1 MGWFTALT
9 LAGAGV
15 SYLGSRR
22 QAKAEERTGEL
33 EQQAA
38 EDQAKLLEWNATIA
52 DAQAADAIK
61 RGQEEQSRFRAGVRG
76 LIGSQRAA
84 TAANNIE
91 VGFGSALDVQADA
104 AFLGELDALTIQN
117 NAAREAWGYS
127 VEAED
132 TRRRAEITRKTG
144 KYAAEA
150 GRVRASSVR
159 IGATASLL
167 GTGASLLASRYGFG
181 RD

>member
-1 MGWFTALT
+1 MGWFTGIT
-9 LAGAGV
+9 LAGMAVQAYGA
-15 SYLGSRR
+15 RR
-22 QAKAEERTGEL
+22 QAKAAERTGEL
-33 EQQAA
+33 EQEAA
-38 EDQAKLLEWNATIA
+38 EDQAGLHEFNAA
-52 DAQAADAIK
+52 VAEAQGEDAMR
-61 RGQEEQSRFRAGVRG
+61 RGQEEANRFRAGVRG

-104 AFLGELDALTIQN
+104 ALLGELDEITIRN
-117 NAAREAWGYS
+117 NAARERWGFQ

-132 TRRRAEITRKTG
+132 HRRRATITRKGG

-150 GRVRASSVR
+150 GRINASSIK
-159 IGATASLL
+159 IGATANLL
-167 GTGASLLASRYGFG
+167 GTGANLLASRYGFG